1 MVSTKCSMFCAED
14 YSPIFEEYL
23 EVAEGFNE
31 EDAQGCAMLQ
41 KRLWEGGR
49 CVAAMRKY
57 FLCALNI
64 FSV

>member
-1 MVSTKCSMFCAED
+1 MVSTKCSKFCAKG

-31 EDAQGCAMLQ
+31 ENAQGCAMLQ
-41 KRLWEGGR
+41 NRLWEGGR
-49 CVAAMRKY
+49 CVAAMREC
-57 FLCALNI
+57 FLFALNI